1 MRQNSSILLAEILY
15 TFSKRSLWKYKF
27 GEISREQSKVWKFAL
42 GWVPFLMFEPEKYR
56 GVMCHNTE
64 EWCKIWGGTDLCFE
78 IWHEEFDEF
87 WLNTR
92 KSQNL
97 HLNGPLL
104 SKSYKVSAE
113 KTQKSISHD
122 TEEWCW
128 KLKKTDLWFQILQ
141 EEFGEFSP
149 NSEKCENLFLMAS
162 FLSKVCKV
170 WATKIQRS
178 YLSWNWK

>member
-87 WLNTR
+87 LLNTR

-97 HLNGPLL
+97 LLNGSLL

-113 KTQKSISHD
+113 KTQKS
-122 TEEWCW
+122 
-128 KLKKTDLWFQILQ
+128 
-141 EEFGEFSP
+141 
-149 NSEKCENLFLMAS
+149 
-162 FLSKVCKV
+162 
-170 WATKIQRS
+170 
-178 YLSWNWK
+178 YLSWHRRMMLKVKKNWLVVSNITGGIWWIFAQLWKVWKLIFDGLIFV